1 MRNRDIAIG
10 LVRDE
15 LNSQDR
21 NWGTQRELNK
31 FAWHAILSEEVGEVA
46 NAKLE
51 HESDDRVISELI
63 QVAAV
68 ALQNVQA
75 ILDNQE

>member
-15 LNSQDR
+15 LDRQDR
-21 NWGTQRELNK
+21 NWGTQRHLSFYK
-31 FAWHAILSEEVGEVA
+31 WHTILSEEVGEVA
-46 NAKLE
+46 NAILE
-51 HESDDRVISELI
+51 HESDDRVIEELI